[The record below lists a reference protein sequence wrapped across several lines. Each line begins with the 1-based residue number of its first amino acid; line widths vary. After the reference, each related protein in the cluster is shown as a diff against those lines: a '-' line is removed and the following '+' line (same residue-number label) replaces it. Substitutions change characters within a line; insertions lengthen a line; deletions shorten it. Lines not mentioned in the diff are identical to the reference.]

1 MSLLYYIG
9 TCLNILCN
17 CRNLHSKKTMFL
29 FHVYFYIMAALV
41 WKGEILNNNCI
52 IFFSTDLLNEIITK
66 RVTSFLKFHHILMI
80 IFMLISKLS
89 NEINS
94 RLIDISLI
102 FELSSIPLSL
112 FYMGYIPK
120 PIYNLLFSYSFI
132 FIRLV
137 YFNYN
142 MYMAYL
148 EDKNL
153 YTNTAIVVY
162 SFLNIMNCGIAWK
175 MKLFSKLF
183 AVRPAIDYLCDKQPK
198 SS

>member
-1 MSLLYYIG
+1 
-9 TCLNILCN
+9 
-17 CRNLHSKKTMFL
+17 
-29 FHVYFYIMAALV
+29 MAALV

-52 IFFSTDLLNEIITK
+52 IYFSTDLLNEIITK
-66 RVTSFLKFHHILMI
+66 RVTSFVKFHHILMI

-120 PIYNLLFSYSFI
+120 PIYNLLFSYIFI
-132 FIRLV
+132 FIRLI

-148 EDKNL
+148 EDKTL

-162 SFLNIMNCGIAWK
+162 SLLNIMNCGIAWK
-175 MKLFSKLF
+175 MNLVPKLFGGRS
-183 AVRPAIDYLCDKQPK
+183 VIEYLRNRLK
-198 SS
+198 

>member
-1 MSLLYYIG
+1 
-9 TCLNILCN
+9 
-17 CRNLHSKKTMFL
+17 
-29 FHVYFYIMAALV
+29 MAALV

-80 IFMLISKLS
+80 IFLLISKLT
-89 NEINS
+89 NALNS
-94 RLIDISLI
+94 RLVDISLI
-102 FELSSIPLSL
+102 FELSSIPLVL
-112 FYMGYIPK
+112 FYMGYLPK
-120 PIYNLLFSYSFI
+120 HIYNLVFSYSFI
-132 FIRLV
+132 FIRFI

-148 EDKNL
+148 EDKTL

-162 SFLNIMNCGIAWK
+162 SLVNIMNCGIAWK

-183 AVRPAIDYLCDKQPK
+183 AVRPRN
-198 SS
+198 

>member
-1 MSLLYYIG
+1 
-9 TCLNILCN
+9 
-17 CRNLHSKKTMFL
+17 
-29 FHVYFYIMAALV
+29 MAALI

-80 IFMLISKLS
+80 IFMLISKLTIA
-89 NEINS
+89 INS
-94 RLIDISLI
+94 RLVDISAI

-142 MYMAYL
+142 MYIAYL
-148 EDKNL
+148 EDKTL

-175 MKLFSKLF
+175 MKLFQKLF
-183 AVRPAIDYLCDKQPK
+183 GIRSDIKCLYT
-198 SS
+198 